1 MNDRK
6 QRWVPGSGHNKDSC
20 VYMCVRSP
28 FCPANPTQTPALKA
42 SAAEPPLQTTTDTL
56 SGNKYLRRREQRT
69 EKESKEFQLNFPDAN
84 NFDHTTLC
92 LIFKK

>member
-6 QRWVPGSGHNKDSC
+6 QRWDLNQYTNQVVVTTKTA
-20 VYMCVRSP
+20 VYIYMCVRSP

-69 EKESKEFQLNFPDAN
+69 EKESKE
-84 NFDHTTLC
+84 
-92 LIFKK
+92 